1 MENVVSEIEVVDEG
15 EVARPAIEGTCVG
28 PPQATGP
35 QTVKA
40 PAWKIIGNAPSVSQ
54 ITHQVARLFTSV
66 LSSDALSRRVRPLDF
81 FLVAGASRLYGRGE
95 STVRCVRVRGVY
107 ENVMCRVPSPVRVMM
122 SLLFREREP
131 REVHVRVGA

>member
-15 EVARPAIEGTCVG
+15 EVARPAIERTCVG

-54 ITHQVARLFTSV
+54 ITHQVASLLSSV
-66 LSSDALSRRVRPLDF
+66 LFKRRALLSVGSACAGLSFSQVHLVIIRWRV
-81 FLVAGASRLYGRGE
+81 YGDGNA
-95 STVRCVRVRGVY
+95 RCVRVRDLRECVVY
-107 ENVMCRVPSPVRVMM
+107 R
-122 SLLFREREP
+122 
-131 REVHVRVGA
+131 H